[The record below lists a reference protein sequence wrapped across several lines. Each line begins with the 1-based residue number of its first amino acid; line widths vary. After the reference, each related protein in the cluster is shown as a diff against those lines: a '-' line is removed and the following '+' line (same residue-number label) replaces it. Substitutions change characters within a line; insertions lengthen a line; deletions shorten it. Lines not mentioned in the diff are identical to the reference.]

1 MEWSDWKSEIVE
13 ELSRNDILSDDAV
26 YEHIQHK
33 ILKENQRA
41 SLNEKNQLI
50 ETLYNHIR
58 RLGALQPYLDDDS
71 INEVMVNGP
80 GNIFVEKGGKML
92 SVNTTLEDVELIE
105 IIQRIVNR
113 MNRRVNEKEPICDV
127 RLPDGSRVNII
138 LPPIALDGPYITIR
152 KFVRSFMTVDQL
164 VTNATISQEALELI
178 ENLVKRRYNVFI
190 SGGTS
195 SGKTTLLNAL
205 SESIGDEERVI
216 TIEDSAEL
224 KLQGLSNLIRLET
237 RHGVDNYME
246 PITIRDLIRASL
258 RMRPDRII
266 VGEVRGEETIDML
279 QAMNTGHDGSLST
292 GHANSIREMLLRLE
306 TMVLSTIELPLL
318 AIRQQIASAVD
329 VMIHLQKIHGKGR
342 RVMEIAEIDGVKD
355 GVIQMNTLYTYNLE
369 KDQLMPT
376 GKGLKH
382 RIKWEVN
389 G

>member
-1 MEWSDWKSEIVE
+1 MEWTDWKSAILDD
-13 ELSRNDILSDDAV
+13 LSQWDVISDEDV
-26 YEHIQHK
+26 YERIQTK
-33 ILKENQRA
+33 ILQEEQGL
-41 SLNEKNQLI
+41 SIIEKSSLI

-58 RLGALQPYLDDDS
+58 RLGTLQPYLDDPKV
-71 INEVMVNGP
+71 NEVMVNGP
-80 GNIFVEKGGKML
+80 DKVFVEKEGEIFR
-92 SVNTTLEDVELIE
+92 VQTTIHENELLE

-127 RLPDGSRVNII
+127 RLEDGSRVNII
-138 LPPIALDGPYITIR
+138 LPPIAIDGPYITIR
-152 KFVRSFMTVDQL
+152 KFIRSFITVDQL
-164 VTNATISQEALELI
+164 VKNGTISKEAMEVVQR
-178 ENLVKRRYNVFI
+178 LVKRRYNIFI

-205 SESIGDEERVI
+205 SESIGEKERVI

-224 KLQGLSNLIRLET
+224 KLQGLNNLIRLET
-237 RHGVDNYME
+237 RNGVDNYME
-246 PITIRDLIRASL
+246 PITIRDLIRSSL

-306 TMVLSTIELPLL
+306 TMVLSSMELPLI

-329 VMIHLQKIHGKGR
+329 IMIHLQKIHGKGR
-342 RVMEIAEIDGVKD
+342 RVMEIAEVDGVD
-355 GVIQMNTLYTYNLE
+355 NGIIGLNTLYRYDIE
-369 KDQLMPT
+369 QDQLVPT
-376 GKGLKH
+376 GNELRHKVKL
-382 RIKWEVN
+382 EVN